1 MPKSNAGRRG
11 RAAAHRKNLPAEFVY
26 RYVVLMSYLSIVIV
40 LAFILLDVVSGLVR
54 AFATTGFDSSVM
66 RQGFFHK
73 LGELLSVALCVVVD
87 VSMPRLGIPVE
98 VDFSAVCCVYLV
110 IMEIGSI
117 LENIGAINPEL
128 RDPLSKIFA
137 KLKGSESDETK

>member
-1 MPKSNAGRRG
+1 
-11 RAAAHRKNLPAEFVY
+11 
-26 RYVVLMSYLSIVIV
+26 MSYLSIVIV
-40 LAFILLDVVSGLVR
+40 LLLILFILLDVISGLVK

-66 RQGFFHK
+66 RRGFFHK

-87 VSMPRLGIPVE
+87 VSLPRLGIPVDT
-98 VDFSAVCCVYLV
+98 DFTAVCCVYLV

-128 RDPLSKIFA
+128 REPLSKIFA
-137 KLKGSESDETK
+137 KLKGSDTDETK

>member
-1 MPKSNAGRRG
+1 
-11 RAAAHRKNLPAEFVY
+11 
-26 RYVVLMSYLSIVIV
+26 MSYLSIVIV

-73 LGELLSVALCVVVD
+73 LGELLSVALCVVAD
-87 VSMPRLGIPVE
+87 VSMPRLDIPVD
-98 VDFSAVCCVYLV
+98 VDFSAACCVYLV

-137 KLKGSESDETK
+137 KLKGSETDETK

>member
-1 MPKSNAGRRG
+1 
-11 RAAAHRKNLPAEFVY
+11 
-26 RYVVLMSYLSIVIV
+26 MSYMSIVIV
-40 LAFILLDVVSGLVR
+40 LVFILLDVVSGLLKAV
-54 AFATTGFDSSVM
+54 ATTGFDSSVM

-87 VSMPRLGIPVE
+87 ACLPRLGIPVD
-98 VDFSAVCCVYLV
+98 VNFSAVCCIYLV

-128 RDPLSKIFA
+128 RQPLSKIFA
-137 KLKGSESDETK
+137 KLKGDETHDETRN

>member
-1 MPKSNAGRRG
+1 MLFRS
-11 RAAAHRKNLPAEFVY
+11 
-26 RYVVLMSYLSIVIV
+26 
-40 LAFILLDVVSGLVR
+40 
-54 AFATTGFDSSVM
+54 
-66 RQGFFHK
+66 
-73 LGELLSVALCVVVD
+73 ALCVVVD
-87 VSMPRLGIPVE
+87 ESLPRLGVPVE

-137 KLKGSESDETK
+137 KLKGSETDDTK

>member
-1 MPKSNAGRRG
+1 
-11 RAAAHRKNLPAEFVY
+11 
-26 RYVVLMSYLSIVIV
+26 MSYLLIVIV
-40 LAFILLDVVSGLVR
+40 LAFILLDVVSGLVK
-54 AFATTGFDSSVM
+54 AVATTGFDSSVM

-87 VSMPRLGIPVE
+87 ESMPRLGIPVE
-98 VDFSAVCCVYLV
+98 VDFSVVCCVYLV

-128 RDPLSKIFA
+128 RDPLSKIFS
-137 KLKGSESDETK
+137 KLKGSDTNEAE

>member
-1 MPKSNAGRRG
+1 
-11 RAAAHRKNLPAEFVY
+11 
-26 RYVVLMSYLSIVIV
+26 MSYLSIVIV
-40 LAFILLDVVSGLVR
+40 LAFILLDVVSGLVQ

-87 VSMPRLGIPVE
+87 ESLPRLGIPVE

-137 KLKGSESDETK
+137 KLKGSDTDETE

>member
-1 MPKSNAGRRG
+1 MG
-11 RAAAHRKNLPAEFVY
+11 Y
-26 RYVVLMSYLSIVIV
+26 MSIVIV
-40 LAFILLDVVSGLVR
+40 LAFILLDVVSGLVK
-54 AFATTGFDSSVM
+54 ACSTTGFDSSVM

-73 LGELLSVALCVVVD
+73 LGELLSVSLCVVVD
-87 VSMPRLGIPVE
+87 VSLPRLGIPVN

-128 RDPLSKIFA
+128 REPLSKIFA
-137 KLKGSESDETK
+137 KLKGEDHYGS

>member
-1 MPKSNAGRRG
+1 
-11 RAAAHRKNLPAEFVY
+11 
-26 RYVVLMSYLSIVIV
+26 MSYLSIVIV

-73 LGELLSVALCVVVD
+73 LGELLSVALCIVVD
-87 VSMPRLGIPVE
+87 VSLPRLGIPVE
-98 VDFSAVCCVYLV
+98 VDFSALCCVYLV

-128 RDPLSKIFA
+128 REPLSKIFA
-137 KLKGSESDETK
+137 KLKGSDTDETE